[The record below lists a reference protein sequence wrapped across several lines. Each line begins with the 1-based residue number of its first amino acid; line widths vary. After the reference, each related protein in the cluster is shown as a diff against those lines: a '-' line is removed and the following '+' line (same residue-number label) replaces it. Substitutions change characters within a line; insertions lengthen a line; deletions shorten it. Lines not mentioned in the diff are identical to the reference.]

1 MGIITYTNLIFTER
15 NTMPGIKNRGT
26 RIHKVKT
33 KYNRK
38 KKKRSLDDNLLIEE
52 QENYP
57 SSGGVVNFNH
67 SYSLPPLVAKY
78 IGEL

>member
-1 MGIITYTNLIFTER
+1 
-15 NTMPGIKNRGT
+15 MPGIKNRGT

-38 KKKRSLDDNLLIEE
+38 KKRSLDDELLIEE

-57 SSGGVVNFNH
+57 YSGGVVDFNH
-67 SYSLPPLVAKY
+67 SYSLPPLVARF
-78 IGEL
+78 IGDM

>member
-1 MGIITYTNLIFTER
+1 
-15 NTMPGIKNRGT
+15 MPGIKNRGT

-57 SSGGVVNFNH
+57 NSGGVVNFNH